1 MARVFTIAEGLENM
15 GALKTGGQ
23 GSIYKT
29 RRTQDGIITA
39 IKLLPTP
46 IYSESPTDKHFRDFQ
61 NEVQKLKK
69 VNEVP
74 NPHVVKIM
82 SSGITESGSLPF
94 IEMEFIEGP
103 DLEELLKPPYD
114 PVFNIKET
122 IRVAEQLSN
131 ALAHCHK
138 VNVKHGDIKSNNVK
152 FNEKTG
158 NYVLLDFGMAIM
170 SDEQRRTS
178 LRHAG
183 AIEFMA
189 PEQNE
194 GMMLFETDVYSFG
207 IILYELLAG
216 TVPFPLRN
224 KTETARNRVMVDH
237 METPPPDLMNLRRQH
252 LPETMSQD
260 EMKVPDWLLNTVYRC
275 LEKSPGERFR
285 NGMELHAHIRTN
297 NTSTGHPKDWGAEQ
311 LTILQQ
317 QNEKLVRQNEELQR
331 YNKQLQDDLEKLA
344 EDKEA
349 LEYEAKKLRHPVPGP
364 STPLSASAGAFTAH
378 QETAY
383 EQPVKRSRNWT
394 STILLIVFLA
404 CAVGAAFIYAWQTT
418 SPGTKAQDSV
428 AQQPDKLAQVVG
440 QYKVVVPR
448 AYFHNEP
455 DENTRREAYMIPSN
469 DVVTALKESN
479 EFVYTEFTNNRGQT
493 SRGWIRKQDLI
504 TLEDWAKRDS
514 GTKIEAMPTQEDI
527 NTQLKQAREMV
538 TNNELPQALYIYS
551 YLSKQGIPEAMYY
564 YGNLALQ
571 NKNNDVECE
580 EAMQLLT
587 RASNKGYTPAKRT
600 LGFLYIFAENRDI
613 LQMNDY
619 DRCQF
624 DRDVYK
630 GTKLL
635 VEAVAS
641 GDSTAQRM
649 LDEVKKWTEETPED
663 PNL

>member
-1 MARVFTIAEGLENM
+1 M

-29 RRTQDGIITA
+29 RRTQDDIITA

-69 VNEVP
+69 VNEMP
-74 NPHVVKIM
+74 NPHVVKIL

-114 PVFNIKET
+114 PLFNIKET
-122 IRVAEQLSN
+122 IRVAEQLSM

-138 VNVKHGDIKSNNVK
+138 VNVKHGDVKSNNVK

-158 NYVLLDFGMAIM
+158 NYVLLDFGMAVM

-178 LRHAG
+178 LRQAG

-224 KTETARNRVMVDH
+224 KSETARNRVMVDH
-237 METPPPDLMNLRRQH
+237 METPPPDLLSLRRQH

-260 EMKVPDWLLNTVYRC
+260 EMKVPEWLIDTIHRC
-275 LEKSPGERFR
+275 LEKSPGARFR
-285 NGMELHAHIRTN
+285 NGMELHAHIRSN
-297 NTSTGHPKDWGAEQ
+297 NTSTGHPKDWSAEQ

-317 QNEKLVRQNEELQR
+317 QNEKLVKQNEELQR
-331 YNKQLQDDLEKLA
+331 YSKQLQDELEKLA
-344 EDKEA
+344 EEKEA
-349 LEYEAKKLRHPVPGP
+349 LHHQHQDLKTTWKVPEVHEHARP
-364 STPLSASAGAFTAH
+364 A
-378 QETAY
+378 
-383 EQPVKRSRNWT
+383 VKRRNWT
-394 STILLIVFLA
+394 GTIVMIVFLA
-404 CAVGAAFIYAWQTT
+404 CAVAAAFVYAWKTT
-418 SPGTKAQDSV
+418 GPETKAQDKTV
-428 AQQPDKLAQVVG
+428 ATQPDKLAQVVG

-479 EFVYTEFTNNRGQT
+479 DFVYTEFTNNRGQT

-504 TLEDWAKRDS
+504 TLEDWAKKDS
-514 GTKIEAMPTQEDI
+514 GTKFEAMPTQEDI
-527 NTQLKQAREMV
+527 NTQLRQARDLV
-538 TNNELPQALYIYS
+538 SNNELAEALYIYS
-551 YLSKQGIPEAMYY
+551 YLSTQGIPEAMYY

-571 NKNNDVECE
+571 SKNENIDCA
-580 EAMQLLT
+580 EAMRLLN
-587 RASNKGYTPAKRT
+587 RASEKGYTPAKRT
-600 LGFLYIFAENRDI
+600 LGFLYIFAENRDV

-619 DRCQF
+619 ERCQF
-624 DRDVYK
+624 ERDVFK

-635 VEAVAS
+635 IEAVAA

>member
-29 RRTQDGIITA
+29 RRIRDGIITA

-46 IYSESPTDKHFRDFQ
+46 IYSESPTDKAFRDFQ

-69 VNEVP
+69 VNEMP
-74 NPHVVKIM
+74 NPHVVKIL

-178 LRHAG
+178 LRQAG

-224 KTETARNRVMVDH
+224 KSETARNRIMVDH
-237 METPPPDLMNLRRQH
+237 METPPPDLLSLRSQH

-260 EMKVPDWLLNTVYRC
+260 ELKVPQWLIDTIYRC
-275 LEKSPGERFR
+275 LEKSPGARFR
-285 NGMELHAHIRTN
+285 NGMELHTHIRIN
-297 NTSTGHPKDWGAEQ
+297 NTAPGHPKDWGAEQ
-311 LTILQQ
+311 LTLLQQ
-317 QNEKLVRQNEELQR
+317 QNEKLAKQNEELQR
-331 YNKQLQDDLEKLA
+331 YNKQLQDELEKLA
-344 EDKEA
+344 EEKEA
-349 LEYEAKKLRHPVPGP
+349 FEYEAKKLRHPVSGEAAWQPQ
-364 STPLSASAGAFTAH
+364 
-378 QETAY
+378 QEVY
-383 EQPVKRSRNWT
+383 EPQPVKRSRNWT
-394 STILLIVFLA
+394 ATILLIVFLA
-404 CAVGAAFIYAWQTT
+404 CAVGAAFVYAWKTS
-418 SPGTKAQDSV
+418 SPGNKAQDST
-428 AQQPDKLAQVVG
+428 AANQPDKLAQVVG
-440 QYKVVVPR
+440 QYKVIVPR

-469 DVVTALKESN
+469 DVVTATKESN
-479 EFVYTEFTNNRGQT
+479 DFVYTEFTNTRGQT
-493 SRGWIRKQDLI
+493 SRGWVRKQDLV
-504 TLEDWAKRDS
+504 TLEAWAKRDS
-514 GTKIEAMPTQEDI
+514 GTKFDPLPTQEDI
-527 NTQLKQAREMV
+527 NTQLRQARELV
-538 TNNELPQALYIYS
+538 STNELPEALYIYS
-551 YLSKQGIPEAMYY
+551 YLSKQGVAEAMYY
-564 YGNLALQ
+564 YSNLALQ
-571 NKNNDVECE
+571 NKNDDIDCQ

-600 LGFLYIFAENRDI
+600 LGFLYIFAENKDI
-613 LQMNDY
+613 LQMNEY
-619 DRCQF
+619 ERCQF
-624 DRDVYK
+624 DRDVFK
-630 GTKLL
+630 GTRLL
-635 VEAVAS
+635 VEAVAA

-649 LDEVKKWTEETPED
+649 LDEVRKWTEETPED

>member
-29 RRTQDGIITA
+29 RRTRDGIITA

-46 IYSESPTDKHFRDFQ
+46 IYSESATDKAFRDFQ

-74 NPHVVKIM
+74 NPHVVKIL

-114 PVFNIKET
+114 PLFTIKET
-122 IRVAEQLSN
+122 TRVAEQLSN

-178 LRHAG
+178 LRQAG

-224 KTETARNRVMVDH
+224 KSEMARNRVMVEH
-237 METPPPDLMNLRRQH
+237 METPPPDLLNLRRQH

-260 EMKVPDWLLNTVYRC
+260 ELKVPQWLTDTIYRC
-275 LEKSPGERFR
+275 LEKSPGSRFR
-285 NGMELHAHIRTN
+285 NGMELHAHIRAN
-297 NTSTGHPKDWGAEQ
+297 NTATGHPKDWSAEQ

-317 QNEKLVRQNEELQR
+317 QNEKLVKQTEELQR
-331 YNKQLQDDLEKLA
+331 YNKQLQDELEKLA
-344 EDKEA
+344 EEKES
-349 LEYEAKKLRHPVPGP
+349 LEYETKKLRHPV
-364 STPLSASAGAFTAH
+364 AGAAAWQP
-378 QETAY
+378 QEPFA
-383 EQPVKRSRNWT
+383 QPAPVKRSRNWT
-394 STILLIVFLA
+394 GTVLLLVFLA
-404 CAVGAAFIYAWQTT
+404 CAVGAAFVYSWKTT
-418 SPGTKAQDSV
+418 NPTRRAKDTASA
-428 AQQPDKLAQVVG
+428 AQPDKLAQVVG

-469 DVVTALKESN
+469 DVVTATRESN
-479 EFVYTEFTNNRGQT
+479 DFVYTEFTNTRGQT
-493 SRGWIRKQDLI
+493 SRGWIKKQDLI

-514 GTKIEAMPTQEDI
+514 GTKFEAMPTQEDI
-527 NTQLKQAREMV
+527 NTQLRQARELV
-538 TNNELPQALYIYS
+538 GNNELAEALYIYS
-551 YLSKQGIPEAMYY
+551 YLSQQGIPEAMYY

-571 NKNNDVECE
+571 NKNENIDCQQ
-580 EAMQLLT
+580 AMQLLT

-600 LGFLYIFAENRDI
+600 LGFLYIFAENKDV

-619 DRCQF
+619 ERCQF
-624 DRDVYK
+624 DRDVLK
-630 GTKLL
+630 GTRLL
-635 VEAVAS
+635 VEAVAA

-649 LDEVKKWTEETPED
+649 LDEVRKWTEEAPED

>member
-29 RRTQDGIITA
+29 RRTRDGIITA

-46 IYSESPTDKHFRDFQ
+46 IYSESPTDKAFRDFQ

-69 VNEVP
+69 VNEMP
-74 NPHVVKIM
+74 NPHVVKIL

-114 PVFNIKET
+114 PVFTIKET

-178 LRHAG
+178 LRQAG

-224 KTETARNRVMVDH
+224 KSETARNRVMVDH
-237 METPPPDLMNLRRQH
+237 METPPPELLSLRRQH
-252 LPETMSQD
+252 LPDTMSQD
-260 EMKVPDWLLNTVYRC
+260 ELKVPQWLIDTIYRC
-275 LEKSPGERFR
+275 LEKSPGSRFR
-285 NGMELHAHIRTN
+285 NGLELHMHIRSH
-297 NTSTGHPKDWGAEQ
+297 NTATGHPKDWGAEQ
-311 LTILQQ
+311 LTLLQQ
-317 QNEKLVRQNEELQR
+317 QNEKLTKQNEELQR
-331 YNKQLQDDLEKLA
+331 YNKQLQDELEKLA
-344 EDKEA
+344 EEKEA
-349 LEYEAKKLRHPVPGP
+349 FEYEAKKLRHPV
-364 STPLSASAGAFTAH
+364 AGAAAWQPQ
-378 QETAY
+378 QEVY
-383 EQPVKRSRNWT
+383 EPQQPVKRSRNWT
-394 STILLIVFLA
+394 GTILLIVFLA
-404 CAVGAAFIYAWQTT
+404 CAVGAAFVYAWKTS
-418 SPGTKAQDSV
+418 SPGNKEQDKA
-428 AQQPDKLAQVVG
+428 AANQPDKLAQVVG

-469 DVVTALKESN
+469 DVVTATKESN
-479 EFVYTEFTNNRGQT
+479 DFVYTEFTNTRGQT
-493 SRGWIRKQDLI
+493 SRGWIRKQDLV

-514 GTKIEAMPTQEDI
+514 GTKFDPLPAQEDI
-527 NTQLKQAREMV
+527 NTQLKQARELV
-538 TNNELPQALYIYS
+538 SNNELPEALYIYS
-551 YLSKQGIPEAMYY
+551 YLSKQGVPEAMYY

-571 NKNNDVECE
+571 NKNDDIECP

-619 DRCQF
+619 ERCQF
-624 DRDVYK
+624 DRDVFK

-635 VEAVAS
+635 VEAVAA

-649 LDEVKKWTEETPED
+649 LDEVRKWTEEAPVD